1 MFIRKG
7 SIYIIKN
14 KCNSKVYIGQTI
26 QDVAERSRQHLKPS
40 VIKQSGTYKIY
51 NAIKKY
57 GKENFYYEILEGNI
71 DSNLLNDREMYYI
84 QLFDSYENG
93 YNSTRGGDSK
103 VISSIE
109 DINTLITMLDNG
121 CTNQE
126 MADYFDVS
134 KATIRRTLKAIGR
147 GRKNEPK
154 ISKEELIK
162 YQDLYNYEIAE
173 IFNVDTRTVS
183 RSFQRY
189 GIPRG
194 RGCNAYKVKQNQKK
208 CND

>member
-1 MFIRKG
+1 
-7 SIYIIKN
+7 
-14 KCNSKVYIGQTI
+14 
-26 QDVAERSRQHLKPS
+26 
-40 VIKQSGTYKIY
+40 
-51 NAIKKY
+51 
-57 GKENFYYEILEGNI
+57 
-71 DSNLLNDREMYYI
+71 MYYI
-84 QLFDSYENG
+84 ELFDSYNNG
-93 YNSTRGGDSK
+93 YNSTRGGDSR
-103 VISSIE
+103 VICSIN
-109 DINTLITMLDNG
+109 DIDALINMLDSG

-147 GRKNEPK
+147 ERKNEPK

-173 IFNVDTRTVS
+173 IFNVDTKTVS

-194 RGCNAYKVKQNQKK
+194 RGCNNYKIKQNQKK

>member
-26 QDVAERSRQHLKPS
+26 QDVAERFRQHLKPS
-40 VIKQSGTYKIY
+40 VIKQRGTYKIY

-84 QLFDSYENG
+84 ELFDSYENG

>member
-26 QDVAERSRQHLKPS
+26 QDVAERFRQHLKPS
-40 VIKQSGTYKIY
+40 VIKQRGTYKIY